1 MSEASKEASRKYY
14 NIHKKKLIAD
24 MKQYRL
30 DNPEKC
36 KAIQRAYYERN
47 KERLL
52 EKRKNKGNDAAEFRE
67 YIRQLIKDY
76 EEENRTGTD

>member
-14 NIHKKKLIAD
+14 NMNKEKLIAN

-36 KAIQRAYYERN
+36 KAIQKAYYERN
-47 KERLL
+47 KEKIKKQRT
-52 EKRKNKGNDAAEFRE
+52 KNQHEEFRE
-67 YIRQLIKDY
+67 YIRQLIKEY
-76 EEENRTGTD
+76 EEK